1 VDNQP
6 INTTLQP
13 TISVETPGLPPF
25 NVGLTDLQQDYENF
39 RVNAG
44 ITLPDPTDDMNRA
57 KGLART
63 KAAMQAVGI
72 SDSAE
77 EGFIP
82 AGYDTKGKQVYSNP
96 SLAASND
103 PSLGKGLTNQ
113 VSTLMDRLG
122 VFNEDPETAKRLS
135 SQGDAVLDPSLYDT
149 LNTARKA
156 NSYGDFVNTM
166 SKVFNINSDEDVAYT
181 NYKMYE
187 NWPLMSQGQ
196 KSLALSTI
204 GTQSLRD
211 SNGER
216 IANKSITPNVPGAP
230 SMTVSEG
237 MVLQSQGI
245 NAGAAVNNWRQYAD
259 LQESIYPAETAT
271 EVVMTGDDNKAL
283 GYGRAG
289 REVNLPRGV
298 FDSIQAN
305 PQPQFG
311 VGAISIPYTSNVPD
325 GYNIVH
331 KDDKGKVIIPANNEG
346 TSVIGNM
353 ATAFP
358 AAKEIHKNWN
368 PSDAKGQRGADGG
381 SALTGSLTG
390 MSKTNPHSLSSI
402 ALAGV
407 IKGNDKD
414 SLQLISD
421 LVGQAGIIAT
431 TGKNATDKSGMPT
444 DGKQFN
450 RNNHDEMMKAYR
462 AQMSSQGIPSA
473 EVGYYL
479 LNQAW
484 AEGRITE
491 SQLVASQRAI
501 DMTFNQNSYNLAQRM
516 LLGKSKAN
524 EIYYSRQVNMVP
536 QFQGGGQ

>member
-1 VDNQP
+1 MENELV
-6 INTTLQP
+6 NTSVQP
-13 TISVETPGLPPF
+13 TVSVESPGLPTF
-25 NVGLTDLQQDYENF
+25 TVGLQDLQQDYDNF
-39 RVNAG
+39 RTNAG
-44 ITLPDPTDDMNRA
+44 IQLPDPADDQTRA
-57 KGLART
+57 KGLMRT
-63 KAAMQAVGI
+63 KAALDVVGI
-72 SDSAE
+72 SDSQQDGYA
-77 EGFIP
+77 P
-82 AGYDTKGKQVYSNP
+82 AGYDSKGKQVFANP
-96 SLAASND
+96 ALASSND
-103 PSLGKGLTNQ
+103 PKLGKGLTNQ
-113 VSTLMDRLG
+113 VAALMDRLG
-122 VFNEDPETAKRLS
+122 VFKDDPEAARRLEA
-135 SQGDAVLDPSLYDT
+135 QGNAVLDNQIYES
-149 LNTARKA
+149 LNTARKTG
-156 NSYGDFVNTM
+156 SYSDFANTM
-166 SKVFNINSDEDVAYT
+166 SKVFNISDSEDLAYT
-181 NYKMYE
+181 NYKVYE
-187 NWPLMSQGQ
+187 NWPMLSQGQ
-196 KSLALSTI
+196 KSLALATI
-204 GTQSLRD
+204 GSQGLKD

-216 IANKSITPNVPGAP
+216 IANKSITPDVPGAP
-230 SMTVSEG
+230 SMTVAEG
-237 MVLQSQGI
+237 MQLQGQGI

-259 LQESIYPAETAT
+259 LQESIYKADTAT

-298 FDSIQAN
+298 FDSMQAS

-331 KDDKGKVIIPANNEG
+331 KDDRGKVIIPANNEG

-353 ATAFP
+353 ATAYP
-358 AAKEIHKNWN
+358 AAKEIHSKWN
-368 PSDAKGQRGADGG
+368 PADAKGQRGADGG
-381 SALTGSLTG
+381 SALTGALSG

-407 IKGNDKD
+407 IKGSDKD

-421 LVGQAGIIAT
+421 LVGQAGAVAI
-431 TGKNATDKSGMPT
+431 TGKATSDQSGMVT
-444 DGKQFN
+444 DGKQFS

-491 SQLVASQRAI
+491 SQLVASQRAM
-501 DMTFNQNSYNLAQRM
+501 DMTFNPNSYNLAQRM

-536 QFQGGGQ
+536 QFSGEQ